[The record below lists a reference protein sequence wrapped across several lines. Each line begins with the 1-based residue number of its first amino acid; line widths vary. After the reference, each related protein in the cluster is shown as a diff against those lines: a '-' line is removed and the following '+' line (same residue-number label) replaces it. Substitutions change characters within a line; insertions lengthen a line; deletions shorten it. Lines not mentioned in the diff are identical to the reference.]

1 MKKYY
6 IILISC
12 FWMFSCKEVKKQE
25 NQKDERSDHQLGIE
39 HVSHPDLLHWLQ
51 YYQTTIDSSFSIDN
65 FVFELETEIPKTEGS
80 VLALFDDSFDKI
92 YTDFLIY
99 SPNQKKYIDIDSYQ
113 WSLDTN
119 TNAPMFEADQEIT
132 LVDLESEKAWR
143 IGFLGPSYVVEN
155 ALWQND
161 SIVLLLQNSYD
172 QVPSIQKVN
181 VNTFSK
187 STYNYND
194 TLAKKS
200 DYRIIR
206 INKILNN
213 E

>member
-1 MKKYY
+1 MNKYY
-6 IILISC
+6 LLLIICFLILSC
-12 FWMFSCKEVKKQE
+12 NEDKKQE
-25 NQKDERSDHQLGIE
+25 NRIDESIE
-39 HVSHPDLLHWLQ
+39 HVKHPDLAQWIN
-51 YYQTTIDSSFSIDN
+51 YYQTEIDSSFLVSKFI
-65 FVFELETEIPKTEGS
+65 FEAETTITKTEGS
-80 VLALFDDSFDKI
+80 ATPRFDKSFDKI
-92 YTDFLIY
+92 YSDFLIY

-113 WSLDTN
+113 WSLNTATN
-119 TNAPMFEADQEIT
+119 EPMFEVDQEIT
-132 LVDLESEKAWR
+132 LVDLESEKVWR

-187 STYNYND
+187 STYIYND

-200 DYRIIR
+200 DYRIKR

>member
-1 MKKYY
+1 
-6 IILISC
+6 
-12 FWMFSCKEVKKQE
+12 MFSCNEVKKQE
-25 NQKDERSDHQLGIE
+25 NQKNQKNERSSHKLDIE
-39 HVSHPDLLHWLQ
+39 HVTHPDLLHWLQ
-51 YYQTTIDSSFSIDN
+51 YYKTVIDSGFSIHN
-65 FVFELETEIPKTEGS
+65 FVFESKTEIPKTEGS
-80 VLALFDDSFDKI
+80 IVALFDDSFDKT
-92 YTDFLIY
+92 YSDFLIY

-113 WSLDTN
+113 WSLNTATN
-119 TNAPMFEADQEIT
+119 EPMFEADQEIT

-143 IGFLGPSYVVEN
+143 IGFLGPSYVVED

-181 VNTFSK
+181 VNTSSK
-187 STYNYND
+187 STYIYND

-200 DYRIIR
+200 DYRIKR